1 VLFFSFSIVIS
12 NISSVSPLRI
22 SSAKASKTMSK
33 VGFLRYLL
41 VQGFFILTVALYLG
55 FLSCSSMDSSS
66 SAEAFFLASV
76 LCHLDSG

>member
-1 VLFFSFSIVIS
+1 MVIS
-12 NISSVSPLRI
+12 NISSILPVRI
-22 SSAKASKTMSK
+22 SSARASRIMSC
-33 VGFLRYLL
+33 VGFLMYSL